1 MTRGS
6 LPKGY
11 SSGDKS
17 HSEAGTIR
25 FRILQASLVLLII
38 FIAVTGIFVALFFTG
53 YEPSE
58 EKVPGSFALI
68 TNFSL
73 ITWIVGIPLLIIV
86 IIKYRKSELT
96 SPTGFTKLYY
106 RRREAHQCTI
116 CQKHPVSK
124 KYHIKNEHKL
134 KDVNVD
140 DYFRD
145 CGCDKCARYDKSE
158 AG

>member
-1 MTRGS
+1 MDAAT
-6 LPKGY
+6 
-11 SSGDKS
+11 
-17 HSEAGTIR
+17 R
-25 FRILQASLVLLII
+25 FRILQVSLILLVT
-38 FIAVTGIFVALFFTG
+38 FIAGTGVFVIPVIFFGGEATDSDYPEATLMIF
-53 YEPSE
+53 
-58 EKVPGSFALI
+58 
-68 TNFSL
+68 NFGL
-73 ITWIVGIPLLIIV
+73 LTWIVGIPLLIIV
-86 IIKYRKSELT
+86 IIIRRKSELT
-96 SPTGFTKLYY
+96 SPLGFTKLYY

-124 KYHIKNEHKL
+124 NYHIKNEHKM